1 MIDRRKSAPLQLEKA
16 EKLESGQVG
25 EGRVRSGRGVS
36 GRGGS
41 VRVGSGE
48 VKSCQGESG
57 ESCPLDLCSDL
68 LRDVTC

>member
-16 EKLESGQVG
+16 EKLESGQ
-25 EGRVRSGRGVS
+25 VRSGRGVS

>member
-16 EKLESGQVG
+16 EKLRSGQ
-25 EGRVRSGRGVS
+25 VRSGRGVS

-48 VKSCQGESG
+48 VESCQGESG

-68 LRDVTC
+68 LGDVTC